1 MKRLI
6 NQSLESERLRLLP
19 LTAEELAASLENY
32 EKMQLDLGLNITEAA
47 LEEELEYAMKV
58 RLRKVL
64 EDVRNYMWLT
74 NWAIVNKEINKI
86 VGFIMIKGLPNEN
99 GEVIVG
105 YGIDEGYRRNGYA
118 VEALKRLDEWIFEN
132 PKAAFVIADTEKT
145 NIASHKVL
153 IGAGAVRYKET
164 DELIWWKISR

>member
-1 MKRLI
+1 MKRLE
-6 NQSLESERLRLLP
+6 NKSLESERLRLLP
-19 LTAEELAASLENY
+19 LTAEELAVALEDY
-32 EKMQLDLGLNITEAA
+32 EKMQTDLRLNITEAT
-47 LEEELEYAMKV
+47 LDEELKYAMKV

-64 EDVRNYMWLT
+64 EDVKNYMWLT
-74 NWAIVNKEINKI
+74 NWAIVNKERNKI

-118 VEALKRLDEWIFEN
+118 TEAIKILKEWIFEN
-132 PKAAFVIADTEKT
+132 PKAAFVIVDTEKT

-153 IGAGAVRYKET
+153 INVGAVKYKET
-164 DELIWWKISR
+164 DELVWWKISR